1 MLNSCVLRGACAA
14 LGLSLLAGCVDT
26 AGQFRS
32 TGASIA
38 LARATIASPRG
49 ASVAMAS
56 LDGAPAPVN
65 AHFSSLFAAAAA
77 VRDMPLAEAAGA
89 DYLVRG
95 YLSAYPVEDGT
106 AIGYVW
112 DVFDTH
118 KHRTRRVADAI
129 IVKSADPDAWR
140 LASDRVL
147 ESLAA
152 KSADDLA
159 LFLAET
165 PEALAFAKAGAPG
178 PNVPAPAAT
187 APLAFAPS
195 AN

>member
-1 MLNSCVLRGACAA
+1 MSRSYLLRGACAA
-14 LGLSLLAGCVDT
+14 LGSSLLAGCVDT

-38 LARATIASPRG
+38 LARAAIASPRG

-56 LDGAPAPVN
+56 LDGAPAAVN
-65 AHFSSLFAAAAA
+65 ARFAILFAAAAA
-77 VRDMPLAEAAGA
+77 ARDMPLAESAVAN
-89 DYLVRG
+89 YLVRG

-112 DVFDTH
+112 DVFDTS
-118 KHRTRRVADAI
+118 KRRTRRVTDAI
-129 IVKSADPDAWR
+129 IVTSTDPDAWQ
-140 LASDRVL
+140 LASTRVL

-165 PEALAFAKAGAPG
+165 PEALAFAKAAAPAPNAPA
-178 PNVPAPAAT
+178 PNVPT
-187 APLAFAPS
+187 PLAFAP
-195 AN
+195 AVN

>member
-1 MLNSCVLRGACAA
+1 MLRGACAA
-14 LGLSLLAGCVDT
+14 LAASLLAGCVDT
-26 AGQFRS
+26 AGEFRS
-32 TGASIA
+32 TGASVA
-38 LARATIASPRG
+38 LARAAIVGPRG

-56 LDGAPAPVN
+56 LDGAPAAVN
-65 AHFSSLFAAAAA
+65 ARFAGLFAAAAA
-77 VRDMPLAEAAGA
+77 ARDMPLAQAAGA
-89 DYLVRG
+89 NYLVRG
-95 YLSAYPVEDGT
+95 YLSAYPVEEGT

-112 DVFDTH
+112 DVFDTG
-118 KHRTRRVADAI
+118 KHRTRRVTDAI
-129 IVKSADPDAWR
+129 IIKSADSDAWR

-165 PEALAFAKAGAPG
+165 PEALAFAKVATPA
-178 PNVPAPAAT
+178 PNVP
-187 APLAFAPS
+187 APLAFAPA